1 MTGTFTLAV
10 DQFIAGGDVRA
21 VAVESEI
28 LPVEGKVLRVAEAI
42 ADAITT
48 LVGFDTFVVLAHQS
62 VRTHA
67 ARNAQIGVFR
77 AGVRVLCVGAGH
89 LAGAFVAFFVDGA
102 VGTVDQTVVF
112 GAPSGQ
118 VDGRILIAA
127 LGGHGGHRFA
137 SAFRQVIGRGLLL
150 TFGHCG
156 RTQRFVA
163 FSRLLEAHA
172 VAHDL
177 HAAADGTAGRR
188 GTFVKRRSFEER
200 TFLPGQF
207 LHLDRAVGDLA
218 NVRAGAPR
226 VTEFLGGSRQLA
238 AGRPLVI
245 VNVAIVETAEA
256 VHSRHQFAR
265 HLIDRNRTKV
275 QHFADNRKWH
285 RLLPPW
291 PRSC

>member
-1 MTGTFTLAV
+1 MNQAIETECWTDLEIVTAGTFTLAV

-28 LPVEGKVLRVAEAI
+28 LPVEGKVLRVTEAI

-62 VRTHA
+62 VGTHA
-67 ARNAQIGVFR
+67 ARNAQIGDFR
-77 AGVRVLCVGAGH
+77 AGVGVLLVVAGH
-89 LAGAFVAFFVDGA
+89 LAGAFVAFFVDGT

-127 LGGHGGHRFA
+127 LRGHGGHRFA

-150 TFGHCG
+150 TFGHSG

-200 TFLPGQF
+200 AFLPGQF
-207 LHLDRAVGDLA
+207 LHFDRAVSGLA
-218 NVRAGAPR
+218 NVRAGAQRPR

-245 VNVAIVETAEA
+245 VNVAIVETAKA

-265 HLIDRNRTKV
+265 HLIETG
-275 QHFADNRKWH
+275 RKWN
-285 RLLPPW
+285 
-291 PRSC
+291 SC